1 MGWYQRAANQGNV
14 NSQVVLAAMYYLGR
28 GAPKDNVTAYKWL
41 SLATARGA
49 KNAEDM
55 RNTVAAEMTSAQI
68 AKAQRLVREW
78 KPKPE
83 RRQQEA
89 SAQ

>member
-1 MGWYQRAANQGNV
+1 
-14 NSQVVLAAMYYLGR
+14 MYHLGR
-28 GAPKDNVTAYKWL
+28 GAPKDNVIAYKWL

-55 RNTVAAEMTSAQI
+55 RNTVAAEMTPAQI
-68 AKAQRLVREW
+68 AKAQTLAREW

-83 RRQQEA
+83 R
-89 SAQ
+89 